1 MVSSMGEDSFKN
13 HFKSKLG
20 AEKSQSA
27 AYLDP
32 DSAGTCDSATTTAVN
47 TGVSQGFQDIGTHG
61 CALNK
66 RHRTTRQTLL

>member
-1 MVSSMGEDSFKN
+1 MVSSIGEDSFKN

-32 DSAGTCDSATTTAVN
+32 DSAGM
-47 TGVSQGFQDIGTHG
+47 
-61 CALNK
+61 
-66 RHRTTRQTLL
+66 